1 MALETDKHF
10 ETALQTDCLPRQIA
24 SFEGLTSINVP
35 QSRFSMAFGLSCII
49 FAKDRQQR
57 TTHPE
62 RQTTAPATTKL
73 SLREGFLTSVV
84 ITFWERQRLT
94 LTHPSSATTDRCE
107 AYTRQATCYT
117 KPLNKALKKLQYYI
131 LHVTLTPK
139 HTWCTLTPDAGRIGL
154 KKQER
159 RIGEWA

>member
-62 RQTTAPATTKL
+62 RQTTAPATTKTIPEGGI
-73 SLREGFLTSVV
+73 SDKRSDYVLRETETDTHTPHHLRPQTAAKRTPG
-84 ITFWERQRLT
+84 RQHAT
-94 LTHPSSATTDRCE
+94 PS
-107 AYTRQATCYT
+107 
-117 KPLNKALKKLQYYI
+117 L
-131 LHVTLTPK
+131 
-139 HTWCTLTPDAGRIGL
+139 
-154 KKQER
+154 
-159 RIGEWA
+159 